1 MAGNFNYPFIN
12 QFAHHGGTVRHHEQA
27 GAGVTAAPYY
37 GNPIFSQ
44 LNWMMQSQAAVHCK
58 KINDMICLK
67 SFCKKL
73 LFNKSMFQSVKE
85 LS

>member
-58 KINDMICLK
+58 KINDIMCLK
-67 SFCKKL
+67 YFC
-73 LFNKSMFQSVKE
+73 N
-85 LS
+85 